1 MLGVAT
7 ETETIDVA
15 LDLVAFRRELV
26 RGIAAVRRVGGIE
39 DVRKAS
45 RVKFALDTN
54 VFVDAFRDETFA
66 EALAAFL
73 EQTLPWTFL
82 NAVVVQEL
90 AAGARTREQVRELE
104 SSIFRPFERRGRLF
118 TPSVMALRESGRFLA
133 ELAAR
138 EGWAAIHSN
147 ASLANDALLAASCR
161 EHGIT
166 LVTNDGDFDRFVPS
180 FGRWR
185 HVKPWPSW

>member
-1 MLGVAT
+1 
-7 ETETIDVA
+7 
-15 LDLVAFRRELV
+15 
-26 RGIAAVRRVGGIE
+26 
-39 DVRKAS
+39 
-45 RVKFALDTN
+45 VKFALDTN

-73 EQTLPWTFL
+73 EQALPSTFL

-90 AAGARTREQVRELE
+90 AAGARTREQVRVLE
-104 SSIFRPFERRGRLF
+104 SSIFRPFERRGRVF
-118 TPSVMALRESGRFLA
+118 APSTMAFRESGRFLA

-166 LVTNDGDFDRFVPS
+166 LVTSDGDFERFVPS
-180 FGRWR
+180 LGRWR
-185 HVKPWPSW
+185 HVKPWPRVGSPTVR